1 MSRLKSDF
9 TNEHCC
15 EIYVTHVRSNVSWS
29 AVRRSRLMAWK
40 RSALKGHV
48 WSSSENLAVSTQ
60 LLSCPC
66 QLPLAISLNLRSALW
81 QCLKFSRRA
90 LNESLSLHTH
100 VTQKALQMKPISIS
114 EQGEDGRAWSSSW
127 ALWNV
132 SEFQEVAVPMSDLMM
147 FNFYFG

>member
-15 EIYVTHVRSNVSWS
+15 EIYLTHVRSNVSQS

-40 RSALKGHV
+40 RSGSMTKSQRFERPRV
-48 WSSSENLAVSTQ
+48 KFIRESCCVSIR

-81 QCLKFSRRA
+81 QCLKFSRQA

-100 VTQKALQMKPISIS
+100 VTQKALQMEPISIS
-114 EQGEDGRAWSSSW
+114 EQGEDGRA
-127 ALWNV
+127 
-132 SEFQEVAVPMSDLMM
+132 
-147 FNFYFG
+147 